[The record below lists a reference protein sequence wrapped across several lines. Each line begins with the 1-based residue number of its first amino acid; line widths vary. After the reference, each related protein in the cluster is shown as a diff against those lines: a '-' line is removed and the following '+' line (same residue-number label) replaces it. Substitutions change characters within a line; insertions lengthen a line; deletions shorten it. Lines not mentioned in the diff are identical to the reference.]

1 MNEAPKSIV
10 FTEKDAIALLDF
22 LADSLYIK
30 QTPVLEGVKRIFAN
44 KFQEVENGKTTS
56 DIHPDKRKGSNKPS
70 AQ

>member
-1 MNEAPKSIV
+1 MNEAPKTII

-30 QTPVLEGVKRIFAN
+30 QTHILEGIKRIFAN

-56 DIHPDKRKGSNKPS
+56 DIHADKRTSIDKPS